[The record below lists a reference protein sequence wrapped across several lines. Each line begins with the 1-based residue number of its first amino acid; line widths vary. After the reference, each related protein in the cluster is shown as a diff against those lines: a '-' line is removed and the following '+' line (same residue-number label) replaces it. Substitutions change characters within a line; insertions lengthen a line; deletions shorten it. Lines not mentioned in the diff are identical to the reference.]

1 VLPALSWQTL
11 PIELLAKV
19 RNLPFDRLRVN
30 GLRLKLFS
38 FSVRG
43 ELVEPQ
49 KNTFARA
56 SIDRRKIKGNKG
68 NPSVTGG
75 YTRNIGGNIPGK
87 DSVVAWGPGRYAPE
101 ASAGI
106 PLLILNSLNFRRRRQ
121 EASAPAPSTEKSV
134 PHGSQRT
141 GLASRPWA
149 PWAFTANLFSSDLG
163 HPPVTEGLRFK
174 MGFLPAE
181 GWRLR

>member
-56 SIDRRKIKGNKG
+56 SD
-68 NPSVTGG
+68 V
-75 YTRNIGGNIPGK
+75 
-87 DSVVAWGPGRYAPE
+87 
-101 ASAGI
+101 
-106 PLLILNSLNFRRRRQ
+106 
-121 EASAPAPSTEKSV
+121 
-134 PHGSQRT
+134 
-141 GLASRPWA
+141 
-149 PWAFTANLFSSDLG
+149 NLFRTFPKNG
-163 HPPVTEGLRFK
+163 KKYP
-174 MGFLPAE
+174 
-181 GWRLR
+181 